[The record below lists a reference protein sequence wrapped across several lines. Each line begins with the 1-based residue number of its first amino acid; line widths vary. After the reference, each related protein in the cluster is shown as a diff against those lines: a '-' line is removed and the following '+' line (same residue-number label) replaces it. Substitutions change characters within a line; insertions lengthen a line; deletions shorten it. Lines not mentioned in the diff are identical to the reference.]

1 MDEAHS
7 YTNRSAQLRDEFNT
21 FKKNH
26 EGDAF
31 GDIVEGESTMR
42 QVGQNFVGFMNTIPH
57 KAKEVFDAFVN
68 LYLR

>member
-1 MDEAHS
+1 MDFCLVIRLSVVAF
-7 YTNRSAQLRDEFNT
+7 YEFNT

-31 GDIVEGESTMR
+31 GDIVEGEPTMG
-42 QVGQNFVGFMNTIPH
+42 QVGNNFLGFLRTIPH
-57 KAKEVFDAFVN
+57 KAKEVFEAYVN